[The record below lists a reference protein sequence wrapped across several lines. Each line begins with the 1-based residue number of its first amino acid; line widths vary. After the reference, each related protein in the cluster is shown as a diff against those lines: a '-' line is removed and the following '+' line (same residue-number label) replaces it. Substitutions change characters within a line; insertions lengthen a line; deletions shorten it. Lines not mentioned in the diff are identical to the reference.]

1 MYYVFYRLIYQQL
14 TLESWFTNLEQVPL
28 NNSLSTPL
36 VKDTLTGTSKDWFPL
51 FSLQWLNKVQQ
62 LKQPQQFQVS

>member
-14 TLESWFTNLEQVPL
+14 TLESWFTM
-28 NNSLSTPL
+28 STPL